1 MKTCKIRQK
10 LQFVKSVARNQTD
23 FKVVQIFVTFK
34 MLRFCVHF
42 ACEPVGRCL
51 LTGGLGNNGAGRG
64 LTGNGSPAS
73 ERGRSLLKSQFNE
86 FRGQRS
92 LMAYRPGGYKDLD
105 TTERAWACTRTY
117 THEARLPG
125 QQTEVS
131 IWGLAHLLLLLQAKP
146 FLLLLPLCFTLG
158 LKAFPFLT
166 LSLLCLEKGFH
177 SWHIST
183 SCQSLPTSQ
192 TGQVRP
198 KTMVTGDGVR

>member
-1 MKTCKIRQK
+1 MEPFAVKLIWSKCDEVKVVFRKLRVCIFMKTCKIRQK

-92 LMAYRPGGYKDLD
+92 LMAYSPRCRKELD
-105 TTERAWACTRTY
+105 TTERLTYAWVYTDSCTSAVKVGGRT
-117 THEARLPG
+117 
-125 QQTEVS
+125 VN
-131 IWGLAHLLLLLQAKP
+131 
-146 FLLLLPLCFTLG
+146 TL
-158 LKAFPFLT
+158 T
-166 LSLLCLEKGFH
+166 V
-177 SWHIST
+177 I
-183 SCQSLPTSQ
+183 
-192 TGQVRP
+192 
-198 KTMVTGDGVR
+198 